1 MTVLQRPTPTSWTSP
16 PKRRGPSVGR
26 VIRALIGWAFLA
38 SLAGGAYLYATSPTV
53 RDTVATI
60 VRGGLSPAV
69 SFPGQRG
76 VTFLILGRDRDVDS
90 HRRVRNTPGRSD
102 LVMLAR
108 ADFEYRTISV
118 LSIPRDTRVR
128 IPGHP
133 GYNKINAAHSYG
145 GPRLAMRTVA
155 SLLGV
160 RPEHAVVLDL
170 TGFEKAIDALGGVT
184 LTVDRDMDYNDDWGD
199 LHIHLRK
206 GRQHLNGKQAMGF
219 VRFRHADQG
228 ASDSDLK
235 RMRRQQAL
243 LEALRQ
249 QATNPLTLFRVPYAM
264 DAVRSHLR
272 SSLKFPQLL
281 CLAYFAHAVPRNNL
295 RTFSLPA
302 HEGGSF
308 VYPDRGRAR
317 ELVRQLF
324 GV

>member
-1 MTVLQRPTPTSWTSP
+1 VL
-16 PKRRGPSVGR
+16 
-26 VIRALIGWAFLA
+26 
-38 SLAGGAYLYATSPTV
+38 
-53 RDTVATI
+53 
-60 VRGGLSPAV
+60 
-69 SFPGQRG
+69 
-76 VTFLILGRDRDVDS
+76 
-90 HRRVRNTPGRSD
+90 NTPGRSD
-102 LVMLAR
+102 LLMLAR
-108 ADFEYRTISV
+108 ADFEDGTISV

-128 IPGHP
+128 IPGHG

-145 GPRLAMRTVA
+145 GPRLTMRTVA

-184 LTVDRDMDYNDDWGD
+184 LTVDRNMDYDDNWGD

-206 GRQHLNGKQAMGF
+206 GRQHLNGNQAMGF

-228 ASDSDLK
+228 SSDSDLK

-249 QATNPLTLFRVPYAM
+249 QATNPLTLIRVPYAM
-264 DAVRSHLR
+264 DAARSHLR
-272 SSLKFPQLL
+272 SSLKFSQLL
-281 CLAYFAHAVPRNNL
+281 CLAYFAHSVPRSNL

-308 VYPDRGRAR
+308 VYPDRERAR
-317 ELVRQLF
+317 KLVRRLF